1 LTRFRKI
8 NIADVWPPGAWDL
21 FGPGPIGGGMDVAT
35 TTKEKSNP
43 SAIAFTEKLGVD
55 FIVRVAI
62 RFKTDNPAISKA
74 ILIYALDRL
83 KERDRRLRKFCVDA
97 TNERFFAAGLRDELA
112 GRLWV
117 EPVVSSET
125 MEYLGE
131 KMTVKSY
138 LGNLFVNTIDD
149 GHLFLPLADWLRD
162 DIRQVKEDRGTFV
175 ADPDE
180 DGNHADTFDA
190 IKQSLHALVSASG
203 PATAAAA
210 QVGTFA
216 GGPRPLREGIKNPF
230 AKLFERSRGG

>member
-1 LTRFRKI
+1 MRFRKI
-8 NIADVWPPGAWDL
+8 NISEVWPPGAWDL
-21 FGPGPIGGGMDVAT
+21 FGAGPIGGGMDVAT

-43 SAIAFTEKLGVD
+43 SAIAFTERVGLD

-74 ILIYALDRL
+74 ILVYALDRL
-83 KERDRRLRKFCVDA
+83 KERERRVRKFCVDA
-97 TNERFFAAGLRDELA
+97 TNERFFAASLRDELA

-138 LGNLFVNTIDD
+138 LGNLFVNTIND
-149 GHLFLPLADWLRD
+149 GHLLLPQADWLRD

-180 DGNHADTFDA
+180 DGNHADTFDG
-190 IKQSLHALVSASG
+190 IKQSLHALISGSG

-210 QVGTFA
+210 QVGSFQA
-216 GGPRPLREGIKNPF
+216 GAKPLREGIKNPF
-230 AKLFERSRGG
+230 AKLFERRGVK